1 LQQGQL
7 LPQQPQ
13 LVVEGLV
20 FEQHGIEVGG
30 HSATT
35 GPMHP
40 APALTPHALP
50 SALSTARILAA
61 TMDFRSAGSPSA
73 LDGEPPTESAGR
85 GGLTTTAL
93 KCWISVL
100 HLVLHLVLHFSATE
114 IVTTGDA

>member
-20 FEQHGIEVGG
+20 FEQDSIEAGG

-61 TMDFRSAGSPSA
+61 ALDFRGAASPSA
-73 LDGEPPTESAGR
+73 LDGEPPTESSGR
-85 GGLTTTAL
+85 GGLTTAAL
-93 KCWISVL
+93 KYCI
-100 HLVLHLVLHFSATE
+100 
-114 IVTTGDA
+114 